1 MFPNKQHYINR
12 IFGGGSGDG
21 SEGGSG
27 DGSKGGSKG
36 GSGDG
41 SKGGSKGGSGVG
53 DKDDKINDD
62 NDNVKEND
70 VDTDTDTD
78 TETDTDNEPIIEDEY
93 MIPQPLP
100 SSTHIKH
107 YKYPFIDD
115 ELDYELSDFEDS
127 GENLSEYL
135 IELFVFRV
143 NTTGYIPFL
152 EYLLYY
158 NQSYG
163 KCILPYI
170 EYKPSKKTLH
180 KQADECMRKLFDTSY
195 LYRGYVFNKET
206 KRCAIVYEKFSYDSM
221 HATEYVEFSNHA
233 NKYTWLW
240 ACGYDIIN
248 TQAYLNIPIDEH
260 VVDLFN
266 ERITM
271 LYLKGVTDDGVEA
284 YLEIPSI
291 LYTGNNYMQVS
302 FLASHGMRRQSIF
315 SLNGPYYY
323 FSEFLSCMKDACYNT
338 RHQVKDISKD
348 HKFSKGG
355 IIRYAVFVGKMK
367 CVLHNIGSSSN
378 AFPSNTTQSVI
389 KSCEWAREYDTVY
402 TKNNGWCISDFYK
415 QKPLSFHY
423 IDTTGIPDS
432 YDAHFDKYKV
442 L

>member
-12 IFGGGSGDG
+12 IFGGGS
-21 SEGGSG
+21 EGGSG
-27 DGSKGGSKG
+27 GGSE
-36 GSGDG
+36 GD
-41 SKGGSKGGSGVG
+41 SEG
-53 DKDDKINDD
+53 DKLEKVNED
-62 NDNVKEND
+62 NDNVKETETD
-70 VDTDTDTD
+70 KDTDTDTD
-78 TETDTDNEPIIEDEY
+78 KDKDTDNDTETDTDTDTIIEDEY

-221 HATEYVEFSNHA
+221 HATEYVEFSNPT

-248 TQAYLNIPIDEH
+248 TQAYLNIPIDDH

-271 LYLKGVTDDGVEA
+271 LYLKGVTDDDVEA
-284 YLEIPSI
+284 YLETPSI

-323 FSEFLSCMKDACYNT
+323 FSDFLSCMKDACYNT

-367 CVLHNIGSSSN
+367 CVVHSN
-378 AFPSNTTQSVI
+378 NRNTNPSNTATTQSVI
-389 KSCEWAREYDTVY
+389 KSCEWAREYDTIY

-432 YDAHFDKYKV
+432 YDADFDKYKV